1 MTAKSS
7 AADRRL
13 ARGIRNCNL
22 GNVRRSKDK
31 WQGAAPAARQ
41 TDRSFVVFENNVWG
55 LRAVARI
62 LIRYQ
67 DHYGLRTIA
76 KLITRYAPPEE
87 NDTAAYIAFVAKR
100 TGFAADEKLDMQ
112 SYAHLRAIV
121 EAIVVKEV
129 GPKHGATPAE
139 FDQALALAGVLPPP
153 KPIAQTSVGRGAQV
167 GGIGTAGVAVAIEY
181 ADKAREL
188 GDAVAPWI
196 DKVQQYGP
204 WLVAAVALIGVGI
217 VVWGKLDERRRGLA

>member
-1 MTAKSS
+1 MTAKKTR
-7 AADRRL
+7 DLPRGLRL
-13 ARGIRNCNL
+13 NNPGC
-22 GNVRRSKDK
+22 VRRSKDK
-31 WQGAAPAARQ
+31 WQGLAPAAMQ
-41 TDRSFVVFENNVWG
+41 TDPDFPSFLTMVFG
-55 LRAVARI
+55 LRTVARI

-67 DHYGLRTIA
+67 DHYELRTVRR
-76 KLITRYAPPEE
+76 LITRYAPPKDK
-87 NDTAAYIAFVAKR
+87 NNTKAYIAFVAKR
-100 TGFAADEKLDMQ
+100 MGVDPDETLDMQ
-112 SYAHLRAIV
+112 SYPHLRAIV
-121 EAIVVKEV
+121 EAIVVKES
-129 GPKHGATPAE
+129 GHEHGITAAE

-167 GGIGTAGVAVAIEY
+167 GGLGTAGVAVAIEY